1 MNKLPNPS
9 NDNFDFSKP
18 EIDHIILDNKINL
31 YQVTKP
37 NSELCSLLRDELIS
51 YSA

>member
-18 EIDHIILDNKINL
+18 EIDHIILALKKIREEPKEE
-31 YQVTKP
+31 Y
-37 NSELCSLLRDELIS
+37 DEI
-51 YSA
+51 